1 LAHEIADN
9 TSSVSTSLSRRPLW
23 QMMTASHPMQTHLI
37 ETHALNVRGVSA
49 DAWEGISAFLDRRS
63 PEFTDSVTAQSTD
76 YFASWTEPEYLPPAG
91 IDD

>member
-1 LAHEIADN
+1 
-9 TSSVSTSLSRRPLW
+9 
-23 QMMTASHPMQTHLI
+23 
-37 ETHALNVRGVSA
+37 VRGVSA